1 MKEFATTDWNSEIAE
16 TADECE
22 GKEGEVNGARSC
34 TEKDES
40 EKIREKV
47 KEETNEVFD
56 VCLIVGSAKKPHGR
70 NHGRWGLSRLL
81 HHHHHQYGC
90 SDLIERRVEGS
101 LASHGRA

>member
-40 EKIREKV
+40 EKIR
-47 KEETNEVFD
+47 
-56 VCLIVGSAKKPHGR
+56 
-70 NHGRWGLSRLL
+70 
-81 HHHHHQYGC
+81 
-90 SDLIERRVEGS
+90 
-101 LASHGRA
+101 